1 MVLDGVLFVETAMI
15 YQDQIEK
22 WEAEHPGR

>member
-1 MVLDGVLFVETAMI
+1 VLFVETAMI
-15 YQDQIEK
+15 NQDQIEK

>member
-22 WEAEHPGR
+22 WEAENPGR